1 MADIPGSVSEAADQ
15 LRAGT
20 LSSVELTSAVLQ
32 RADELDA
39 RTGTYITRFDEHALA
54 AARQADRERAAGTD
68 KGYLHGIPVG
78 IKDLLAA
85 SEGPTTAQSLV
96 LDPAWGAGKDATAV
110 TRLRSVGAVITGKLT
125 TMEFACGV
133 PDPTKPFPVPR
144 NPWRLDTWPGG
155 SSSGAA
161 IGVATGMFLASIGT
175 DTGGSI
181 RIPAAFCGVTGLM
194 PTFGLVSKAGCVPA
208 SYSLDRVGPLARTA
222 RDCAIMLQALA
233 GFDPLDPASRDHK
246 VPDYLAA
253 LNGSMDGV
261 RIGVERAHHFPEG
274 SDPAAREMFEQALD
288 VMRGMGATTVEVTL
302 PHYDAAIGAA
312 RVTGGAE
319 GMAYHRPD
327 LLTRWDDY
335 GPGTTW
341 MISRGALV
349 SGADYVQ
356 AQRVRRVVQH
366 ALRELLTEVDLI
378 ASPTATIAAIPFTP
392 DGSADFA
399 EAFRFIFTQYWN
411 LPGNPAI
418 SLPMGFSATG
428 MPLSLH
434 LAGRPF
440 DEALLLRA
448 ADAYQRATGW
458 HHRLPPLLSHQPTPD
473 PATESAQPGTASE
486 SATRTN

>member
-1 MADIPGSVSEAADQ
+1 MSADIPGSLSEAADQ
-15 LRAGT
+15 LRDGS
-20 LSSVELTSAVLQ
+20 LSSVELTRAVLR
-32 RADELDA
+32 RADELDES
-39 RTGTYITRFDEHALA
+39 TGTYITRFDEQALIA
-54 AARQADRERAAGTD
+54 AEQSDRERAAGTGA
-68 KGYLHGIPVG
+68 GYLHGIPIGV
-78 IKDLLAA
+78 KDLLAA

-96 LDPAWGAGKDATAV
+96 LDPAWGAGKDATVVA
-110 TRLRSVGAVITGKLT
+110 RLRSAGAVITGKLT

-133 PDPTKPFPVPR
+133 PDPSKPYPVPR
-144 NPWRLDTWPGG
+144 NPWRLDSWPGG

-161 IGVATGMFLASIGT
+161 IGVATGMFLGSIGS

-181 RIPAAFCGVTGLM
+181 RIPAALCGVTGLM

-222 RDCAIMLQALA
+222 RDCAIMMRVLA
-233 GFDPLDPASRDHK
+233 GFDPLDPTSRDCQ

-253 LNGSMDGV
+253 LNGRLDGL
-261 RIGVERAHHFPEG
+261 RIGVEREHHFPEG
-274 SDPAAREMFEQALD
+274 SDLAAQELFDEALE
-288 VMRGMGATTVEVTL
+288 VMRGLGAATVDITL
-302 PHYDAAIGAA
+302 PHYDASIGAA

-356 AQRVRRVVQH
+356 AQRVRRVVQL
-366 ALRELLTEVDLI
+366 ALHELLTEVDLV
-378 ASPTATIAAIPFTP
+378 ASPTATIAAIPFTA
-392 DGSADFA
+392 DGSADFG

-418 SLPMGFSATG
+418 SLPMGFNATG

-440 DEALLLRA
+440 DEALLLRT
-448 ADAYQRATGW
+448 ADAYQRVTGW
-458 HHRLPPLLSHQPTPD
+458 HRRMPPLVDSKTD
-473 PATESAQPGTASE
+473 EVVNETDETGVNS
-486 SATRTN
+486 